1 MDKNEKAPVL
11 KREDIERL
19 LPQREPFLFVDELMD
34 VMPGKSVTG
43 RRTFTGNEEFFRG
56 HFPGM
61 PIVPGVIL
69 VEMAAQVSACT
80 VLTVPDYSDLFGLF
94 ASVEKFRFLKK
105 VVPEQTLIVKS
116 RLILFRHNVAR
127 SECKIYRDDVLVA
140 DGVLNAAF
148 VHRETLGEGGGL

>member
-19 LPQREPFLFVDELMD
+19 LPQREPFLFVDALMD

-43 RRTFTGNEEFFRG
+43 RKTFTGREEFFRG

-80 VLTVPDYSDLFGLF
+80 VLTVPDYADLFGLF
-94 ASVEKFRFLKK
+94 ASVEKFRFVKK
-105 VVPEQTLIVKS
+105 VYPGDTLLVLSKLVS
-116 RLILFRHNVAR
+116 FRHSVAR
-127 SECKIYRDDVLVA
+127 SDCEIYRDGTLVA
-140 DGVLNAAF
+140 AGVLTAAF
-148 VHRETLGEGGGL
+148 VRRETLEEGGGL